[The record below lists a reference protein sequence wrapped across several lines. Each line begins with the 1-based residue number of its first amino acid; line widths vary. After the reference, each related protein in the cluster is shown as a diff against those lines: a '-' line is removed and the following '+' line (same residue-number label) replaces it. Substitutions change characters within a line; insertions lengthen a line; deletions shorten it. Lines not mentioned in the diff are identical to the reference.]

1 MDRKR
6 IIDCPVC
13 CDTIAAPIPQRPA
26 VPPAGSS
33 ATTPSRSRLGLSRRD
48 IIAAHWLPN
57 GDLRFYRQDAKM
69 GGVPEL
75 VCNYFRNPSATII
88 TAHVNNVIIE
98 YDL

>member
-13 CDTIAAPIPQRPA
+13 CDTIAAHDT
-26 VPPAGSS
+26 
-33 ATTPSRSRLGLSRRD
+33 TTPSRSRLGLSRRD

-75 VCNYFRNPSATII
+75 VCNYFRNPAATIV

>member
-13 CDTIAAPIPQRPA
+13 CDTIAAQSIA
-26 VPPAGSS
+26 SSGSPAGSS
-33 ATTPSRSRLGLSRRD
+33 ATTPSRSRRGFSRRD